1 MIRRTILPLLA
12 AAVSGCGGGGAEEQP
27 GGGGAGFQFPPTA
40 VEVAAVE
47 SGSMRDVFETI
58 GTIEAVEAVT
68 IVSEIDATVV
78 SLPFREGDEIAQ
90 GALIARLDDTEL
102 AAILARAA
110 ALRDQRAA
118 NHERIRRVVEQN
130 AGAQQDLDDAA
141 AALQVAEADV
151 ALARARLAKTRIV
164 APFAGVVGPR
174 EVSPG
179 AFVRAGEPITKLA
192 QISQLEV
199 VFSVPERYL
208 ADIARGAMV
217 TVSAPAHPGIEL
229 TGRIDVVDPMLDP
242 QTRNVRVIA
251 RAANPKNLF
260 RPGMSANVK
269 AVLATRDLA
278 LTIPS
283 EAVFAEGDTFLA
295 YVVQA
300 DSTVGRSVLRLG
312 RRLSD
317 RVEVLEGLEAG
328 ALVVRAGHQKVFPG
342 AKVAPVGGAGVGG
355 APSADAS
362 ADKAPAD
369 GVAPAA
375 AESQAP

>member
-1 MIRRTILPLLA
+1 MIGKIGRNLGLLLA
-12 AAVSGCGGGGAEEQP
+12 AAAFGGCGGGAEEQH
-27 GGGGAGFQFPPTA
+27 GGGGGFQFPPTA
-40 VEVAAVE
+40 VEVAAVQ
-47 SGSMRDVFETI
+47 SGGMRDVFETI
-58 GTIEAVEAVT
+58 GTIEALEAVT
-68 IVSEIDATVV
+68 IVSEIDAAVV
-78 SLPFREGDEIAQ
+78 ALPFREGDEIAQ
-90 GALIARLDDTEL
+90 GALIARLDDAEL
-102 AAILARAA
+102 AAVLARAA
-110 ALRDQRAA
+110 ALRDQRAS

-164 APFAGVVGPR
+164 APFHGVVGPR

-179 AFVRAGEPITKLA
+179 AFVRAGQPIARLA
-192 QISQLEV
+192 QISQLEI

-208 ADIARGAMV
+208 ADLHRDATV
-217 TVSAPAHPGIEL
+217 TVSSPAHPGVEL
-229 TGRIDVVDPMLDP
+229 TGRIDVIDPILDP
-242 QTRNVRVIA
+242 ETRNVRVIA
-251 RAANPKNLF
+251 RAKNPQNLF

-295 YVVQA
+295 YAVQP
-300 DSTVGRSVLRLG
+300 DSTVARTVLRLG

-328 ALVVRAGHQKVFPG
+328 ALVVRAGHQKIFPG
-342 AKVAPVGGAGVGG
+342 AKVAPMGAAPAG
-355 APSADAS
+355 APPAEGA
-362 ADKAPAD
+362 APAN
-369 GVAPAA
+369 APAA
-375 AESQAP
+375 AAENRAP

>member
-1 MIRRTILPLLA
+1 MIRKFCRVLPLWFTA
-12 AAVSGCGGGGAEEQP
+12 ASGCGGGGAEQH
-27 GGGGAGFQFPPTA
+27 GGGGGGFQFPPTA
-40 VEVAAVE
+40 VEVVKVE
-47 SGSMRDVFETI
+47 SGSIRDVFETV
-58 GTIEAVEAVT
+58 GTIEALEAVT
-68 IVSEIDATVV
+68 LVSEIDATIVA
-78 SLPFREGDEIAQ
+78 LPFREGDEIAQ
-90 GALIARLDDTEL
+90 GALIARLDDSEL
-102 AAILARAA
+102 AAVLARAV

-164 APFAGVVGPR
+164 APFHGVVGPR

-179 AFVRAGEPITKLA
+179 AFIRAGQPIAQLA

-199 VFSVPERYL
+199 VFSVPERYI
-208 ADIARGAMV
+208 ADLQRGATV
-217 TVSAPAHPGIEL
+217 TVTAPAHPGVEVA
-229 TGRIDVVDPMLDP
+229 GRIDVVDPILDP

-269 AVLATRDLA
+269 AVLAERDLA

-300 DSTVGRSVLRLG
+300 DSTVARAVLRLG

-317 RVEVLEGLEAG
+317 KVEVLEGVEAG
-328 ALVVRAGHQKVFPG
+328 ALVVRAGHQKIFPG
-342 AKVAPVGGAGVGG
+342 AKVAPIGGAGGPAVPP
-355 APSADAS
+355 AP
-362 ADKAPAD
+362 PA
-369 GVAPAA
+369 APAA
-375 AESQAP
+375 EGSAS